1 MKTIIS
7 LAVLFAGLYVVP
19 ANADVVHKCK
29 DAQGQ
34 MRYQASPCAR
44 TDQSVSSWA
53 TREMTVEQEPGAEP
67 KAKQAL
73 VLRQQGNG
81 HYMVTGAVNG
91 KPLNFIVDTGASA
104 ISLPRDLAYM
114 ANMSCTEQIKVQ
126 TANGSSSACM
136 GIISK
141 LKIGPYLLRDVPAFM
156 APNLNQPLL
165 GMNVLQRFRIEQDNG
180 EMRLTP
186 KE

>member
-1 MKTIIS
+1 MKIMQGIWVCVAILVS
-7 LAVLFAGLYVVP
+7 AA
-19 ANADVVHKCK
+19 ANADAVHKCK
-29 DAQGQ
+29 DAHGQ
-34 MRYQASPCAR
+34 VRYQAEPCAR
-44 TDQSVSSWA
+44 TDQAVSSWA
-53 TREMTVEQEPGAEP
+53 TRDTKVEREAGGESKPR
-67 KAKQAL
+67 QAL

-81 HYMVTGAVNG
+81 HYMVDGAVNG

-104 ISLPRDLAYM
+104 ISLPRDFAYM

-136 GIISK
+136 GVVAK
-141 LKIGPYLLRDVPAFM
+141 LKIGPFLLRDVPAFL
-156 APNLNQPLL
+156 APNLQQPLL
-165 GMNVLQRFRIEQDNG
+165 GMNVLGRFRIEQDNG

>member
-1 MKTIIS
+1 MRKFAYGS
-7 LAVLFAGLYVVP
+7 VLLLMYATAAHAEVI
-19 ANADVVHKCK
+19 NKCK

-34 MRYQASPCAR
+34 THYQAAPCAR
-44 TDQSVSSWA
+44 NDQAVSSWA
-53 TREMTVEQEPGAEP
+53 TRAMAVEQELGAEP

-91 KPLNFIVDTGASA
+91 KPLNFVVDTGASA
-104 ISLPRDLAYM
+104 ISLPRDFAYM
-114 ANMSCTEQIKVQ
+114 ANMSCSEQVKVQ
-126 TANGSSSACM
+126 TANGASSACM
-136 GIISK
+136 GVIAK
-141 LKIGPYLLRDVPAFM
+141 LKVGPFLLRDVPAYM

>member
-1 MKTIIS
+1 MRYILSTLVCLIG
-7 LAVLFAGLYVVP
+7 ACGTP
-19 ANADVVHKCK
+19 ASAEVVHKCK

-34 MRYQASPCAR
+34 MRYQSSPCAR
-44 TDQSVSSWA
+44 SDQAVSSWA
-53 TREMTVEQEPGAEP
+53 TREMAVEQEPGAEP

-91 KPLNFIVDTGASA
+91 KPLNFVVDTGASA
-104 ISLPRDLAYM
+104 LSLPRDFAYM
-114 ANMSCTEQIKVQ
+114 ANMSCSEQIKVQ

-136 GIISK
+136 GIVSK
-141 LKIGPYLLRDVPAFM
+141 LRIGPYMLRDVEAFI

-165 GMNVLQRFRIEQDNG
+165 GMNVLRRFRIEQDNG

>member
-1 MKTIIS
+1 MKPIIS
-7 LAVLFAGLYVVP
+7 LAVLLAGLYAVP
-19 ANADVVHKCK
+19 SKADVVHKCK
-29 DAQGQ
+29 DSQGQ
-34 MRYQASPCAR
+34 MRYQAAPCAR
-44 TDQSVSSWA
+44 TDQAVSSWA
-53 TREMTVEQEPGAEP
+53 TREMTVEQESGAEP
-67 KAKQAL
+67 IAKQAL

-81 HYMVTGAVNG
+81 HYMVNGAVNG

-104 ISLPRDLAYM
+104 ISLPRDFAYM

-186 KE
+186 KQ